1 MVETQNPVPQPVE
14 APKTQESATL
24 ARASV
29 AAILHPN
36 FIDHPDKKPD
46 GVLWPKIKPGE
57 KTGADQMYKKFA
69 IDVDGQSVSLYNYLD
84 DAKDVF
90 ESLIACLSPEQ
101 RASLPKRTVGDVEIL
116 DFKSPEV
123 RLHVIQGIVE
133 QIDTT
138 GMDKFATVIAQLG
151 DIQSTDALQVLQ
163 ALGIS
168 YANDI
173 INASAEPQTIT
184 TTTETMVKKSRRH
197 VSRVNHGRLQMPSEF
212 SRTLREGED
221 KKTLELSK
229 ETNGLFRNPDGSPTR
244 EFQRP
249 VEVDLRTAVALQDI
263 LLPPGERLARIRLEG
278 VIAAKKAARAATE
291 TTTEEGDE
299 LNKILKKLVSDE
311 DAVAEINTL
320 TQQLEQMRQMERAA
334 ILVGL
339 KVGYEDG
346 TLAIQPPISAD
357 VQRLADEITKGVPA
371 VLGGKTLETN
381 RNQTASMLESVLTT
395 SLSAEQQLVLQ
406 KYLSGTSLQ
415 TTTSAETVLK
425 DLGLENNPEKSDLL
439 RILADG
445 RRVTRA
451 FGSLAKKQDSYAQV
465 DDMYTRGT
473 VFDMGLKG
481 VEYLYRQGDIK
492 SEVVT
497 ETTTLSPEVKTE
509 TITPTPQLIQE
520 SIPEYTVD
528 ESPLRIETPKV
539 EETPEVVASEDP
551 DAVDVSKIPQTT
563 KLPGDPSP
571 EDVAFAERILA
582 RRKAERK
589 AQEVSPTPPKAEEKP
604 FPIDNSADS
613 DLGVGMPGFNVPP
626 EAKPPVEEK
635 PWPVDRSDEIDAG
648 VGAVYGEPVER
659 VPSQFEQL
667 LEQDAR
673 AVQDS
678 ELDND
683 MTPPEVPTTVDT
695 GKETRKRPSKE
706 DQKKVAAY
714 YIWEKR
720 TSGDELTDQE
730 RARAELSAHRQDRV
744 DAFQAQVVLAEQFAT
759 VEPTDDQIKLP
770 ARINYEVRKRA
781 GAQEVSSSEDQT
793 ADWEEAR
800 KHLIELRKQAA
811 EEAQAIYQS
820 RLVESQAPPSQSEV
834 DEQAYAHFDRR
845 VTGTD
850 KTDWSEAE
858 KLLKLKVGGRSLQDL
873 QHLGFSQQEIIAFGK
888 IRNKGEIIKRINER
902 NQALGYPLWTDD
914 TATRK
919 FVAYGVRE
927 ARNVQQID
935 EKTRAEQV
943 SSLIDTIILK
953 KIGKEGLD
961 RLHQMGVET
970 TTLTALENNDEAIG
984 TFITAQGWQNDEQ
997 TIVFLK
1003 SVIEAAKA

>member
-1 MVETQNPVPQPVE
+1 MAEIQSPIPQPTE
-14 APKTQESATL
+14 APKTQEAAAL

-29 AAILHPN
+29 TTILHPN

-57 KTGADQMYKKFA
+57 KTGADQIYKKFA

-84 DAKDVF
+84 DTKDVF
-90 ESLIACLSPEQ
+90 ESLIACLSQEQ
-101 RASLPKRTVGDVEIL
+101 IAKLPKRTVGDVELL

-133 QIDTT
+133 QIDDV
-138 GMDKFATVIAQLG
+138 GMDKFGTVIAKFG

-163 ALGIS
+163 ALGVS

-173 INASAEPQTIT
+173 INASVEPQTVT
-184 TTTETMVKKSRRH
+184 TTTETTVKKSRRH

-229 ETNGLFRNPDGSPTR
+229 ETNGLFRNPDGSPTK

-278 VIAAKKAARAATE
+278 LIATKKAARAATE
-291 TTTEEGDE
+291 TTTTEGNE

-311 DAVAEINTL
+311 DAVAEINVL
-320 TQQLEQMRQMERAA
+320 TQQLEQMRQMERSA

-346 TLAIQPPISAD
+346 TRAIQPPVSED
-357 VQRLADEITKGVPA
+357 VQRLADEITKGMPA

-381 RNQTASMLESVLTT
+381 RNQTALMLESVLTT
-395 SLSAEQQLVLQ
+395 PLSAEQQQVLQ

-415 TTTSAETVLK
+415 TTTSAESVLK
-425 DLGLENNPEKSDLL
+425 DLGWENNPEKNSLL

-451 FGSLAKKQDSYAQV
+451 FGSLAKKQDSYTQV

-492 SEVVT
+492 SEVIT

-509 TITPTPQLIQE
+509 TITSTPHLIQE

-539 EETPEVVASEDP
+539 EEEPEVVASENP

-582 RRKAERK
+582 RRKAERE
-589 AQEVSPTPPKAEEKP
+589 AQEAPPTLPKTEEAP
-604 FPIDNSADS
+604 R
-613 DLGVGMPGFNVPP
+613 
-626 EAKPPVEEK
+626 
-635 PWPVDRSDEIDAG
+635 PVDRSDEVDAG
-648 VGAVYGEPVER
+648 VGAIYGEPAER

-678 ELDND
+678 ELEND
-683 MTPPEVPTTVDT
+683 TTPPEVPTTVDT

-706 DQKKVAAY
+706 DQKQVAAY

-730 RARAELSAHRQDRV
+730 RARAGLSAHRQDRV

-781 GAQEVSSSEDQT
+781 GAQEVSPSEDQT

-800 KHLIELRKQAA
+800 KHLMELRKQAA

-820 RLVESQAPPSQSEV
+820 RLVEAQAPPSQSEV

-888 IRNKGEIIKRINER
+888 INNKGKIIEKINER
-902 NQALGYPLWTDD
+902 NQALGYPLWTDN

-927 ARNVQQID
+927 ARNVQQV
-935 EKTRAEQV
+935 EERTRAEQV

-970 TTLTALENNDEAIG
+970 TTLTALENNDEAIA
-984 TFITAQGWQNDEQ
+984 TFITAQGWQSDEQ
-997 TIVFLK
+997 TVTFLK